1 MHDLEKMRTDYTKFL
16 RNLLGRESTLHITSL
31 HSLTQPHFCQFLD
44 LNTPIRLKCFLFLLF
59 IAIFY
64 RRWSKDPFTRGAYSE
79 PVVGMTPQDFSNLA
93 ENLGRLYFAGE
104 ATSEDWYGYMQGAY
118 LTGKKQGQKIADDF
132 LQKKLERNEL

>member
-1 MHDLEKMRTDYTKFL
+1 MRIDFAYNFSSVTFPAPPL
-16 RNLLGRESTLHITSL
+16 SVSRS
-31 HSLTQPHFCQFLD
+31 QHFCPFE
-44 LNTPIRLKCFLFLLF
+44 IFSFSSI

-79 PVVGMTPQDFSNLA
+79 PVVGMTPQDFSNFA

-104 ATSEDWYGYMQGAY
+104 ATSEKWYGYMQGAY

-132 LQKKLERNEL
+132 LPKKLERNEL

>member
-1 MHDLEKMRTDYTKFL
+1 M
-16 RNLLGRESTLHITSL
+16 HITSL
-31 HSLTQPHFCQFLD
+31 HSLTQPHLCQFPD
-44 LNTPIRLKCFLFLLF
+44 LNTPTRLKCFLFLLF

-118 LTGKKQGQKIADDF
+118 FTGKKQGQRIADDF
-132 LQKKLERNEL
+132 LQKMLERNEL

>member
-1 MHDLEKMRTDYTKFL
+1 MRIDFAYNFSSVTYPAP
-16 RNLLGRESTLHITSL
+16 LLSVSRSQ
-31 HSLTQPHFCQFLD
+31 HSRPFEMFS
-44 LNTPIRLKCFLFLLF
+44 FFLLF

-118 LTGKKQGQKIADDF
+118 FTGKKQGQKIADDF